1 MATSQNT
8 HIKSEWPFWILLR
21 NSHLKTIYQTLTV
34 FVLSKD
40 CFFNPELRAEAYSTS
55 LRHFGYHT
63 HTACR
68 ISTPREHWVRLR
80 MTYGNTKFHQ
90 STEHRVNCQGEWLE
104 STLHSSAV
112 GRPLGQLPKKQF
124 TCTKVAQLFAY
135 SSHDNQEQ
143 LLICTCLLHLP
154 GSAHGEGNIRLSAQA
169 SILSPTEHR
178 SSRGN
183 DPQPAGSLLP
193 NFPGWYLLTQQE
205 PTS

>member
-1 MATSQNT
+1 MPASIAENIRKYNLISQNHGHLT
-8 HIKSEWPFWILLR
+8 EHSHKIRVAILNFTKEFTPQNYLPNI
-21 NSHLKTIYQTLTV
+21 NS
-34 FVLSKD
+34 FCCLSKD

-112 GRPLGQLPKKQF
+112 GRPLGQHPKKQF

-135 SSHDNQEQ
+135 SSHDNQ
-143 LLICTCLLHLP
+143 
-154 GSAHGEGNIRLSAQA
+154 
-169 SILSPTEHR
+169 
-178 SSRGN
+178 
-183 DPQPAGSLLP
+183 
-193 NFPGWYLLTQQE
+193 
-205 PTS
+205 